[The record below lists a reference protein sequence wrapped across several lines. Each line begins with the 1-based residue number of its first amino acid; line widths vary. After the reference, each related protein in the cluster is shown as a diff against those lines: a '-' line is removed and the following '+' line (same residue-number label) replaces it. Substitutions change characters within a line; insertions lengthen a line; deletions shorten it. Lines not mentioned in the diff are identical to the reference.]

1 MMMASNEDEDCCII
15 SCRLSSAPSFV
26 CLSLRILSLPHTFRG
41 NQRETCYVRTVTKL
55 HLVYFTRQK
64 TSPALT
70 FMSSRS
76 IVSFILRP
84 NVVFFFD
91 NMLYLI
97 CPVFG
102 RLAAAGERRHDM
114 PGISVP
120 SGTLLHFC
128 KVANSAPAG
137 KSQVLT
143 PGPPAA
149 PDLMYSFEGRGVGEY
164 LGSSSGNS
172 TI

>member
-84 NVVFFFD
+84 NTEFFLIICSAWYARCLAVWQLQVSGG
-91 NMLYLI
+91 MI
-97 CPVFG
+97 CPAYRCPAEPSCTFAKSLILLLLESRRYW
-102 RLAAAGERRHDM
+102 RL
-114 PGISVP
+114 VP
-120 SGTLLHFC
+120 LLHPTSC
-128 KVANSAPAG
+128 TLSRA
-137 KSQVLT
+137 
-143 PGPPAA
+143 
-149 PDLMYSFEGRGVGEY
+149 EE
-164 LGSSSGNS
+164 
-172 TI
+172 